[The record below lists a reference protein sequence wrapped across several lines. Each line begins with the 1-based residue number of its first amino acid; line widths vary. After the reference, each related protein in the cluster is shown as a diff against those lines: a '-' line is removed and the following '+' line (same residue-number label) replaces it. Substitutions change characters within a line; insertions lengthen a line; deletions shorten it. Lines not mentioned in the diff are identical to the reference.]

1 MKNAKTKLATLLLS
15 ATILLLIQ
23 FPQIPHRT
31 MLASAQSTPVTIS
44 WYTQNV
50 TTLEAYQRKTFFAN
64 GRYWAFYAHAEIN
77 YKTSTDGITW
87 TDQTPIC
94 PGGPD
99 GGVFSLWFDGTYV
112 HYARRTAN
120 FTGAGYLILYRKG
133 MPHPD
138 GTITWSTPDEQTA
151 VEVKDPY
158 ILHEPFVTVDS
169 EGYPWI
175 GYRWGTN
182 GDRWP
187 NCTKSSLN
195 NGTWQT
201 APSFPYQLSP
211 LSAPNWAVSIIPL
224 TQQKVYAVYLSV
236 GAIRGRLWNGTA
248 FENEELVAPASVWP
262 ARTRFAHSVV
272 ARGDNVYFTFLN
284 VSITTKI
291 LFFNRTYE
299 TGWNPPETIETGID
313 DTAFPV
319 LSIDQTKGDFYCF
332 WADNDIIYYK
342 KHIEGTWDQ
351 NATAWLTEPN
361 MREDSLTCFYQTGGS
376 RIGIMW
382 IRGQPYVFDIRYCS
396 LKAGIL
402 RKLNLRVFM
411 NDMHTPLSLA
421 TVIMNDGLDNTMT
434 TNTEGWANF
443 TEITASS
450 VTVKVKW
457 QESWVNGTF
466 AVTMDS
472 DKTVN
477 VQCKVYRISFAN
489 TFKDG
494 DGNSLYVLPQTFSLS
509 CPNGTVLQGLSVGAY
524 YLQNGTF
531 YIEDVMWQGTNVTP
545 PNNYFN
551 PEDGDPSVNLYIC
564 SPTLQVLQPNDEPF
578 TNYYIDIEFP
588 NGTLIENQKYSSS
601 LIEFNQIQAG
611 TYHFNIT
618 TLDGE
623 KAQVNYTLL
632 ITSSQGLYN
641 ISTTALTLSEYGI
654 DFPNAKIYLRLTFYN
669 GTPVQNGIVS
679 YASQNATTDSDG
691 WATFNLKNF
700 PNISYLSIA
709 YGVRSTSGITYKLQN
724 LSIPIAKTS
733 HVILESDLAN
743 ITQLEYNATSYTL
756 TIVATDDGTKTIRI
770 LGEKPLNITI
780 DDLSYEEGT
789 KWHYD
794 ANNKVIT
801 ITDVWSTKT
810 IRITWAPPS
819 EINPLLPMI
828 YYIAAIVG
836 VLSLAILLVAFYI
849 KKKSKN
855 ARSSAGK
862 ANVNL

>member
-1 MKNAKTKLATLLLS
+1 MKNPKTKLAIFLLT
-15 ATILLLIQ
+15 AIILLLIQ
-23 FPQIPHRT
+23 LPQNPHQT
-31 MLASAQSTPVTIS
+31 KHASAQSTPVTIS

-64 GRYWAFYAHAEIN
+64 GRYWAFYAHAEIK

-87 TDQTPIC
+87 TAEAAIC

-99 GGVFSLWFDGTYV
+99 GGVFSTWFDGIHIHYV
-112 HYARRTAN
+112 RSTGIPTESLRYRRGTPN
-120 FTGAGYLILYRKG
+120 
-133 MPHPD
+133 PD
-138 GTITWSTPDEQTA
+138 GTITWSTPDEQIA
-151 VEVKDPY
+151 LEVADPLQ
-158 ILHEPFVTVDS
+158 LHEPFVTVDS

-187 NCTKSSLN
+187 NCTKSAFN

-201 APSFPYQLSP
+201 ASGFPYQLST
-211 LSAPNWAVSIIPL
+211 LSAPNWAVSIVPL
-224 TQQKVYAVYLSV
+224 TQQKVYAVYLSI
-236 GAIRGRLWNGTA
+236 GAIRGRLWNATA
-248 FENEELVAPASVWP
+248 FENEELIAPASVSP

-272 ARGDNVYFTFLN
+272 ARENNVYFTFLN
-284 VSITTKI
+284 VSTTIKI

-299 TGWNPPETIETGID
+299 TGWGSPETIETGIGE
-313 DTAFPV
+313 TAFPV

-342 KHIEGTWDQ
+342 KCIEGAWDQ

-411 NDMHTPLSLA
+411 NDMLSPLSSA
-421 TVIMNDGLDNTMT
+421 TIIMNDGLDNTMT
-434 TNTEGWANF
+434 TNSEGWANF
-443 TEITASS
+443 TEITAPS

-457 QESWVNGTF
+457 QDNWVNGTF

-477 VQCKVYRISFAN
+477 VQCKVYRISFTN

-494 DGNSLYVLPQTFSLS
+494 DGNPLYAPPQTFSLN
-509 CPNGTVLQGLSVGAY
+509 CPNGTTLQGLLVGAY

-531 YIEDVMWQGTNVTP
+531 NIEDVMWQGTNVTP
-545 PNNYFN
+545 PNTSFN
-551 PEDGDPSVNLYIC
+551 PEHGDPSVNLSIY

-578 TNYYIDIEFP
+578 TNYYIDMEFP
-588 NGTLIENQKYSSS
+588 NGTIIKNQHHSSS

-618 TLDGE
+618 TFDGE

-632 ITSSQGLYN
+632 IASSQELYN
-641 ISTTALTLSEYGI
+641 ISTTALKLSEYGI
-654 DFPNAKIYLRLTFYN
+654 DLPNAKIYLRLTFYN
-669 GTPVQNGIVS
+669 GTPVHNGIIN
-679 YASQNATTDSDG
+679 YASQNATTDNDG
-691 WATFNLKNF
+691 WATFNLKDF
-700 PNISYLSIA
+700 SNISYLSIA
-709 YGVRSTSGITYKLQN
+709 YGIRSASGITYKMQN
-724 LSIPIAKTS
+724 QSIPIAKVS
-733 HVILESDLAN
+733 HIILESDLAN
-743 ITQLEYNATSYTL
+743 ITTLEYNATSYTL
-756 TIVATDDGTKTIRI
+756 TIVATDNGTKTIRI
-770 LGEKPLNITI
+770 LGEKPLNVTI
-780 DDLSYEEGT
+780 DDVSYAEGT

-794 ANNKVIT
+794 ANNQIIT
-801 ITDVWSTKT
+801 ITDAWSTKT
-810 IRITWAPPS
+810 IKITWAPPP
-819 EINPLLPMI
+819 EINPFLMLI

-836 VLSLAILLVAFYI
+836 AFSLAIILVAFYL

-855 ARSSAGK
+855 ARSSANK
-862 ANVNL
+862 TNINL